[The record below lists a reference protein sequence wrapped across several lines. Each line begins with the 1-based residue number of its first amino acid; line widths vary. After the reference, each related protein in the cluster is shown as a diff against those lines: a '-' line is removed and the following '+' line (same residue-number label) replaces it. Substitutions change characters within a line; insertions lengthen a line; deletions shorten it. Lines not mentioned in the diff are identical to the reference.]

1 VSRTA
6 EEAGTWDARLRAPD
20 CTDQDRARFT
30 AWRDADPANQ
40 QAFERLQLIVA
51 TLRHNSSRAD
61 VRALR
66 DAALRASKQ
75 HRRRFWAGVVAAS
88 CGVIGVGATL
98 WSSSFVHD
106 RVNPAFA
113 RITARFK
120 SHESYSTGIGQRST
134 FVLEDGS
141 SVELD
146 AQSKIDVAF
155 TEHRRVVALLE
166 GQALFNVA
174 KTSSRPFVVSAGN
187 REIVAIGTVF
197 HVRLDE
203 RSVQVT
209 LLEGK
214 VRVEDLGS
222 SEPNGG
228 VMLTPGKQLTQIR
241 EDGHAEAP
249 ETAETVRDV
258 DVAKVTGW
266 RDGRIFLEDLSLAEA
281 AAEMNKHSTVQIRIE
296 GAQIEH
302 LRVNGMFRAGDPEA
316 FVTAVAE
323 YFPVM
328 VEHPSEHE
336 ILLTPRH

>member
-20 CTDQDRARFT
+20 CNDEDRARFT
-30 AWRDADPANQ
+30 AWRDADPANR

-51 TLRHNSSRAD
+51 SLRHNSGRAD

-75 HRRRFWAGVVAAS
+75 HRRRFWTGVVAAS
-88 CGVIGVGATL
+88 CGVIGVGTTL

-106 RVNPAFA
+106 TLDPALARV
-113 RITARFK
+113 TAHFK

-155 TEHRRVVALLE
+155 TEHRRAVALLE

-174 KTSSRPFVVSAGN
+174 KTSSRPFVVSAGDQ
-187 REIVAIGTVF
+187 EIVAIGTVF

-203 RSVQVT
+203 HAVQVT

-214 VRVEDLGS
+214 VRVEESG
-222 SEPNGG
+222 NAG
-228 VMLTPGKQLTQIR
+228 VVLTPGKQLTEIR
-241 EDGHAEAP
+241 EDVHAQAAPQSVEA
-249 ETAETVRDV
+249 VRDV

-266 RDGRIFLEDLSLAEA
+266 REGRVFLDDLSLAEA
-281 AAEMNKHSTVQIRIE
+281 VAEMNKYSATQVRIE
-296 GAQIEH
+296 GAQLGQ

-316 FVTAVAE
+316 FVTAVAD
-323 YFPVM
+323 YFPVT
-328 VEHPSEHE
+328 VERPGEHE
-336 ILLTPRH
+336 IVLTPRH

>member
-1 VSRTA
+1 MSHTA

-20 CTDQDRARFT
+20 CTDRDRARFT
-30 AWRDADPANQ
+30 AWRDADPANR
-40 QAFERLQLIVA
+40 QAFERLQLLVA
-51 TLRHNSSRAD
+51 TLRQNSSRAD

-88 CGVIGVGATL
+88 CGIVGVGATV
-98 WSSSFVHD
+98 WSSSFVHN
-106 RVNPAFA
+106 RLNPAFA
-113 RITARFK
+113 RLTAHFT
-120 SHESYSTGIGQRST
+120 SHESYSTGIGQSST
-134 FVLEDGS
+134 FMLEDGS

-146 AQSKIDVAF
+146 AQSRIDVAF
-155 TEHRRVVALLE
+155 TEHRRAVALLE

-174 KTSSRPFVVSAGN
+174 KTSNRPFVVSAGN

-203 RSVQVT
+203 HSVQVT

-222 SEPNGG
+222 SQPNGG

-241 EDGHAEAP
+241 EDEHSQAP
-249 ETAETVRDV
+249 EAGATVRDV

-266 RDGRIFLEDLSLAEA
+266 REGRIFLEDLSLAQAVTEI
-281 AAEMNKHSTVQIRIE
+281 NKHSAVQVRIE
-296 GAQIEH
+296 GTQIEH

-316 FVTAVAE
+316 FVTAVAD
-323 YFPVM
+323 YFPVT
-328 VEHPSEHE
+328 VERPSEHE
-336 ILLTPRH
+336 IVLTPRR

>member
-1 VSRTA
+1 MSRTA

-20 CTDQDRARFT
+20 CSDDDRARFT
-30 AWRDADPANQ
+30 AWRDADPANR

-88 CGVIGVGATL
+88 CGVIGVGVTL
-98 WSSSFVHD
+98 WSSSFLHERLD
-106 RVNPAFA
+106 PAFSRLGA
-113 RITARFK
+113 HFK
-120 SHESYSTGIGQRST
+120 SHESYSTGVGQSST

-146 AQSKIDVAF
+146 AQSKLDVAF
-155 TEHRRVVALLE
+155 TEHRRAVVLLE

-174 KTSSRPFVVSAGN
+174 KTSSRPFVVSAGD
-187 REIVAIGTVF
+187 REIVALGTIF

-214 VRVEDLGS
+214 VRVEETGS
-222 SEPNGG
+222 RESGG
-228 VMLTPGKQLTQIR
+228 SGVVLTPGKQLTELR
-241 EDGHAEAP
+241 EAG
-249 ETAETVRDV
+249 ETVRDV

-281 AAEMNKHSTVQIRIE
+281 AAEMNKHSAVQIRVT

-316 FVTAVAE
+316 FARAVAD
-323 YFPVM
+323 YFPVT

-336 ILLTPRH
+336 IVLLPRRM

>member
-1 VSRTA
+1 MSRTA

-20 CTDQDRARFT
+20 CNDQDRARFT
-30 AWRDADPANQ
+30 AWRDADPANR

-66 DAALRASKQ
+66 DAALRASKR

-88 CGVIGVGATL
+88 CGVVGIGATL
-98 WSSSFVHD
+98 WSAS
-106 RVNPAFA
+106 
-113 RITARFK
+113 FK
-120 SHESYSTGIGQRST
+120 SHETHSTGIGQSST

-146 AQSKIDVAF
+146 AQSKIDVAY
-155 TEHRRVVALLE
+155 TEHQRAVTLLE

-174 KTSSRPFVVSAGN
+174 KTSNRPFVVSAGN

-214 VRVEDLGS
+214 VRVEDNG
-222 SEPNGG
+222 PGGG
-228 VMLTPGKQLTQIR
+228 VVLTPGKQLTELR
-241 EDGHAEAP
+241 
-249 ETAETVRDV
+249 TAGETVRDV

-266 RDGRIFLEDLSLAEA
+266 RDGRIFLEDLSLTEA
-281 AAEMNKHSTVQIRIE
+281 VAEMNKHSAVQIRIE
-296 GAQIEH
+296 GTQLEH
-302 LRVNGMFRAGDPEA
+302 LRVNGMFRAGDAEA
-316 FVTAVAE
+316 FSRAVAD
-323 YFPVM
+323 YFPVT
-328 VEHPSEHE
+328 VEHPGEHE
-336 ILLTPRH
+336 IVLTPRRM